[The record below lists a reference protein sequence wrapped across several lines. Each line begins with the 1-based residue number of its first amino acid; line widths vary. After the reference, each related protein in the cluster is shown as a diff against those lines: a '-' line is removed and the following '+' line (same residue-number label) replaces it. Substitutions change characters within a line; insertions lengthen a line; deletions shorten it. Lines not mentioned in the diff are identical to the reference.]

1 MRPESTVPDLQS
13 GEERLFYRSQKGQAA
28 EELAIVDSQIQL
40 GNDLFTIKHL
50 RIPANCTS
58 GESELGCLFIFYSV
72 PCKRNGWL
80 TDAGFVVTT
89 LVTLNEGGN
98 STANRLNRHLCCELL
113 A

>member
-1 MRPESTVPDLQS
+1 MLRNQQFPDLQS
-13 GEERLFYRSQKGQAA
+13 GEERLFYRSRRAKQR

-40 GNDLFTIKHL
+40 GKTSLPSKHL

-58 GESELGCLFIFYSV
+58 GESDSVVYSIFYSV

-80 TDAGFVVTT
+80 TMRGLWLTT

-98 STANRLNRHLCCELL
+98 STAT

>member
-1 MRPESTVPDLQS
+1 MRPEQQFPDLQS
-13 GEERLFYRSQKGQAA
+13 GEERLFYRSQKGKQR

-40 GNDLFTIKHL
+40 GNDLLPSKHL

-58 GESELGCLFIFYSV
+58 GESELGVYSIFYSV

-80 TDAGFVVTT
+80 TDAGLWLTT

-98 STANRLNRHLCCELL
+98 STANR
-113 A
+113 